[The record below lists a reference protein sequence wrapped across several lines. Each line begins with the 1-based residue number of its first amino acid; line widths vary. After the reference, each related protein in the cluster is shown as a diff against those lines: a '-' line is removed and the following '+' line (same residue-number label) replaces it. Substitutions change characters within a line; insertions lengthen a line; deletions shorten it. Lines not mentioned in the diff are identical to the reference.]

1 MTRNTIIKYI
11 RSARSRNRL
20 TICST
25 RQYWWHNDEISDP
38 VGSQYNEEISDPVL
52 YHLWF
57 DYERIPDEGFRRNVV
72 IPMIWLW
79 AYTWWRVSQKR
90 WNSNDLTMS
99 VYLMKGFA
107 ETLEFQWF
115 DYERIPDEGFR
126 RNVGIPMIWL
136 WAYYLMK
143 GFAETLEFQ
152 WFDYERIPDEGFR
165 RNVGIPMIW
174 LWAYT
179 WWRVSQKRWNSN
191 DLTMSVYLMKGFA
204 ETLVFQSFNYAQN
217 GRMLL

>member
-57 DYERIPDEGFRRNVV
+57 DYER
-72 IPMIWLW
+72 
-79 AYTWWRVSQKR
+79 T
-90 WNSNDLTMS
+90 
-99 VYLMKGFA
+99 
-107 ETLEFQWF
+107 
-115 DYERIPDEGFR
+115 PDEGFR

-136 WAYYLMK
+136 
-143 GFAETLEFQ
+143 
-152 WFDYERIPDEGFR
+152 YERIPDEGFR

-179 WWRVSQKRWNSN
+179 WWRASQRHWFSN
-191 DLTMSVYLMKGFA
+191 HLTMRKTDECYYRNASCAL
-204 ETLVFQSFNYAQN
+204 N
-217 GRMLL
+217 

>member
-57 DYERIPDEGFRRNVV
+57 DYER
-72 IPMIWLW
+72 
-79 AYTWWRVSQKR
+79 T
-90 WNSNDLTMS
+90 
-99 VYLMKGFA
+99 
-107 ETLEFQWF
+107 
-115 DYERIPDEGFR
+115 PDEGFR

-136 WAYYLMK
+136 
-143 GFAETLEFQ
+143 
-152 WFDYERIPDEGFR
+152 YERIPDEGFR

-191 DLTMSVYLMKGFA
+191 HLTMSVYLMKGFA
-204 ETLVFQSFNYAQN
+204 ETLEFQSFDYMSVYLMKGFAETLEFQWFDYERIPDEGLRRNT
-217 GRMLL
+217 GFLII

>member
-57 DYERIPDEGFRRNVV
+57 DYERIPDEGFRRNVG

-79 AYTWWRVSQKR
+79 AYTWWRASQKR
-90 WNSNDLTMS
+90 WNSNHLTMSVYLMKGFAETLEFQSFDYMS

-115 DYERIPDEGFR
+115 DYERIPDEGLR
-126 RNVGIPMIWL
+126 RDT
-136 WAYYLMK
+136 
-143 GFAETLEFQ
+143 GFL
-152 WFDYERIPDEGFR
+152 I
-165 RNVGIPMIW
+165 I
-174 LWAYT
+174 
-179 WWRVSQKRWNSN
+179 
-191 DLTMSVYLMKGFA
+191 
-204 ETLVFQSFNYAQN
+204 
-217 GRMLL
+217 